1 MQKNLLDNSR
11 RNFIIEA
18 PLVMTG
24 FISGCASSQSN
35 LTLQQ
40 PIADEKPWTGKPVFS
55 IVDVQVND
63 GKAFGEYVV
72 GHSATVA
79 EAGGKF
85 LAAGARGESIEGTRK
100 PRNIVIHQ
108 WPSAQTFFDWY
119 NGAAYSQWKPKRY
132 AASSA
137 DVILIQGLIDS
148 ERSETF
154 SPAFTIVDIEVRD
167 PQVFGRYVQGHM
179 QSLSSAGGVF
189 LAAGGR
195 IQVIEGTWSP
205 KRVILHRWPD
215 EMAFRNWYKSDEYR
229 PWRELRHSVS
239 SANVVLANGL
249 SDAQKIQRKM
259 P

>member
-1 MQKNLLDNSR
+1 MQKTLIDISR
-11 RNFIIEA
+11 RNFIIGA
-18 PLVMTG
+18 HLAMTG

-63 GKAFGEYVV
+63 GKAFGENVV

-85 LAAGARGESIEGTRK
+85 LAAGG
-100 PRNIVIHQ
+100 P
-108 WPSAQTFFDWY
+108 
-119 NGAAYSQWKPKRY
+119 
-132 AASSA
+132 
-137 DVILIQGLIDS
+137 
-148 ERSETF
+148 
-154 SPAFTIVDIEVRD
+154 
-167 PQVFGRYVQGHM
+167 
-179 QSLSSAGGVF
+179 
-189 LAAGGR
+189 

-215 EMAFRNWYKSDEYR
+215 EKAFRNWYKSDEYR